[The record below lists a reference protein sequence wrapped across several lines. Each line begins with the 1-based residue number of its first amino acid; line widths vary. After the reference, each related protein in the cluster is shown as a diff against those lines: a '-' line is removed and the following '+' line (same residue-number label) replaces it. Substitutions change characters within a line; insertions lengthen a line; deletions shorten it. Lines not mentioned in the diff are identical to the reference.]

1 MAKFVVT
8 ANTVTLNGGTVSPS
22 VARAELVLNSAEV
35 DVTDFGSNGWT
46 EVIGGLKSGTV
57 SLDFHSDFGVGA
69 VSALFQ
75 DLVGTIGTV
84 TIGHD
89 SSLYCNSA
97 NQLLHPSFGCSGR
110 PKHLL
115 GVVPNHGSSNLRN
128 SVVRNRNAIQPSNSV
143 RRQN

>member
-84 TIGHD
+84 TMIAGNGTAP
-89 SSLYCNSA
+89 SATTPRYTATVLINSFTPVSGA
-97 NQLLHPSFGCSGR
+97 VGDLSTFSVSFPTTGAVSY
-110 PKHLL
+110 
-115 GVVPNHGSSNLRN
+115 
-128 SVVRNRNAIQPSNSV
+128 ATA
-143 RRQN
+143 

>member
-57 SLDFHSDFGVGA
+57 SLDFHSDFGAGA

-84 TIGHD
+84 TMIAGNGTAV
-89 SSLYCNSA
+89 SATTPRYTATVLINSFTPISGA
-97 NQLLHPSFGCSGR
+97 VGDLSTFSVSFPTTGAVSY
-110 PKHLL
+110 
-115 GVVPNHGSSNLRN
+115 
-128 SVVRNRNAIQPSNSV
+128 ATA
-143 RRQN
+143 